1 MLTLQLLG
9 FILLA
14 VQIKLPIMSLII
26 ILRYKLSS
34 IKKKRLLVWKL
45 IAKTLLL
52 IVWLMYVGSKKMASK
67 LEQLDNLCNQYCFL
81 L

>member
-34 IKKKRLLVWKL
+34 IKKKRLLV
-45 IAKTLLL
+45 
-52 IVWLMYVGSKKMASK
+52 
-67 LEQLDNLCNQYCFL
+67 
-81 L
+81 